1 MNLPDKPSQ
10 RAVEISELIWK
21 QKNTSV
27 FTIARIIDAE
37 AVQEIV
43 RLQEMQNKR
52 LNDYGINAGSMLRK
66 ELRSVIQRYGQES
79 DVTVYQ
85 LIGCLEVVKQDVL
98 DMMDKQP
105 ETL

>member
-1 MNLPDKPSQ
+1 MNPQAKPTP
-10 RAVEISELIWK
+10 RAIAIAERLWK
-21 QKNTSV
+21 QKDTSV
-27 FTIARIIDAE
+27 FTIARIIDEE
-37 AVQEIV
+37 AIQEIE

-85 LIGCLEVVKQDVL
+85 LIGCLEVVKQDVI
-98 DMMDKQP
+98 DMMDEQ
-105 ETL
+105 TAL